1 MNEYLSLASF
11 ILPVG
16 MLDWFNLKEVRTTTT
31 YGQTTIHIYLNEKTT
46 YESPSIPKMFQCR
59 KKNGASFLPIN
70 MVQIVM
76 FLGQI
81 YEKIVR

>member
-1 MNEYLSLASF
+1 MTRIANEREEHRL
-11 ILPVG
+11 
-16 MLDWFNLKEVRTTTT
+16 MLKAFADKGETPKDKD
-31 YGQTTIHIYLNEKTT
+31 G
-46 YESPSIPKMFQCR
+46 SPSIPKMFQCR
-59 KKNGASFLPIN
+59 KKIVASFLPIN